1 MVSGT
6 CVIGCIIGR
15 NTMNSITAKAYA
27 KINIGLDVL
36 GKRPDG
42 YHDVSMIMQSVDLHD
57 TVTIRKTRFKSIT
70 VDTNLYFLPTD
81 RRNLAYKAVEV
92 FDGHHPIRC
101 GLNIFINKRI
111 PVAAGLAGGS
121 TDAAAVLT
129 GLNKMFQ
136 AGLSA
141 EELMKL
147 GVRIGA
153 DVPYCLL
160 MGTALSEGIG
170 EILKPIK
177 PLPDCHILL
186 VKPNISVSTKYVYEN
201 LRLNDSI
208 RHPDIPAMIEAI
220 EESDLYRLASLMENI
235 LETITIKEYPI
246 IGGIKEKMKDLNA
259 LASVMSGSGPTVFG
273 IFDSRQKAE
282 NAYRFFKSMD
292 SGMQAILTKP
302 YFPGNMN

>member
-15 NTMNSITAKAYA
+15 NTMNSITVKAYA

-121 TDAAAVLT
+121 TNAAAVLT

>member
-1 MVSGT
+1 
-6 CVIGCIIGR
+6 
-15 NTMNSITAKAYA
+15 MNSITVKAYA

-121 TDAAAVLT
+121 TNAAAVLT

>member
-1 MVSGT
+1 
-6 CVIGCIIGR
+6 
-15 NTMNSITAKAYA
+15 MNSITVKAYA

-101 GLNIFINKRI
+101 GLSIFINKRI

-259 LASVMSGSGPTVFG
+259 LTSVMSGSGPTVFG

>member
-1 MVSGT
+1 M
-6 CVIGCIIGR
+6 
-15 NTMNSITAKAYA
+15 
-27 KINIGLDVL
+27 
-36 GKRPDG
+36 
-42 YHDVSMIMQSVDLHD
+42 
-57 TVTIRKTRFKSIT
+57 
-70 VDTNLYFLPTD
+70 
-81 RRNLAYKAVEV
+81 
-92 FDGHHPIRC
+92 
-101 GLNIFINKRI
+101 
-111 PVAAGLAGGS
+111 AAGLAGGS

-273 IFDSRQKAE
+273 IFDSRQKAGE
-282 NAYRFFKSMD
+282 RV
-292 SGMQAILTKP
+292 QVL
-302 YFPGNMN
+302 

>member
-1 MVSGT
+1 
-6 CVIGCIIGR
+6 
-15 NTMNSITAKAYA
+15 MNSITVKAYA

-136 AGLSA
+136 AGLSP

>member
-1 MVSGT
+1 
-6 CVIGCIIGR
+6 
-15 NTMNSITAKAYA
+15 MNSITVKAYA

>member
-1 MVSGT
+1 M
-6 CVIGCIIGR
+6 GR
-15 NTMNSITAKAYA
+15 NTMNSITVKAYA